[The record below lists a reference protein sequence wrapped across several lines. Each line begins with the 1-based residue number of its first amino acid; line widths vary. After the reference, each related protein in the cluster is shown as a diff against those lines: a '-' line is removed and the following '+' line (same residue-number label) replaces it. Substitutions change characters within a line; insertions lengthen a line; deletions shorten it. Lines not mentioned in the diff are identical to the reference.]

1 MFYCVP
7 AMIRDTWLVD
17 QLAFNVATTYV
28 LQMKLVLKDLKIVV
42 ILDHLG
48 YNSQTFNFLR

>member
-1 MFYCVP
+1 
-7 AMIRDTWLVD
+7 MIRDTWLVD
-17 QLAFNVATTYV
+17 QLAFNVAITYV

-48 YNSQTFNFLR
+48 YNSQTINFLR